1 MHRNSDNV
9 LTEWLVLSAQGG
21 KASAVN
27 QLLKIWYPRFL
38 RYSAR
43 QLNDGD
49 AAKDVVQDTLVLIAK
64 RIRRLKDPVAFP
76 RWSYQI
82 LHRRGVDYQRSEI
95 RRRAR
100 EAKTAQPDTPTRED
114 TNPEFEVDTKQTVRD
129 ALAELDS
136 DGYTVV
142 HLYYLHDLSLREIAT
157 ICSIPVGT
165 VKSRLYTA
173 RGKLKKLLEE
183 KL

>member
-1 MHRNSDNV
+1 MN
-9 LTEWLVLSAQGG
+9 E
-21 KASAVN
+21 
-27 QLLKIWYPRFL
+27 LLKLWYPKLL

-49 AAKDVVQDTLVLIAK
+49 AAKDVVQETLVLIAK
-64 RIRRLKDPVAFP
+64 RIRKLKDPVAFP

-100 EAKTAQPDTPTRED
+100 ETKTAQPETSNAAEAA
-114 TNPEFEVDTKQTVRD
+114 PEFEIDTQQTVQG
-129 ALAELDS
+129 ALTELDS
-136 DGYTVV
+136 DSYTVV
-142 HLYYLHDLSLREIAT
+142 HLFYLHDLSLREIAT

-165 VKSRLYTA
+165 VKSRLHTA

-183 KL
+183 RL

>member
-21 KASAVN
+21 KAVAVN
-27 QLLKIWYPRFL
+27 RLLKIWYPKFL
-38 RYSAR
+38 RYSTR
-43 QLNDGD
+43 QLNDSD
-49 AAKDVVQDTLVLIAK
+49 AAKDVVQDTLVLIARK
-64 RIRRLKDPVAFP
+64 IRKLKEPAAFP
-76 RWSYQI
+76 KWAYQI

-95 RRRAR
+95 RRRTR
-100 EAKTAQPDTPTRED
+100 EAKSEPADSPVPGDA
-114 TNPEFEVDTKQTVRD
+114 NPEFEFDTQQTVHD

-136 DGYTVV
+136 TSYIVV
-142 HLYYLHDLSLREIAT
+142 HLYYLHDLSLREIAS

-165 VKSRLYTA
+165 VKSRLHTA